1 MDIAPALN
9 SDDRSKV
16 MHEDNNM
23 SPAIMDTA
31 AVFNSDDILPPDS
44 EESSSNDEGEDMD
57 DDDNN
62 VPSAVVKSDNILPP
76 EWESDSESETELL
89 DEDLLR
95 RLALPGSRRGMIVTN
110 RP

>member
-23 SPAIMDTA
+23 SPAIMNTA
-31 AVFNSDDILPPDS
+31 AVFNPDDILPPDS

-76 EWESDSESETELL
+76 EWESDSESEIELL

-95 RLALPGSRRGMIVTN
+95 PSHCPGAGVE
-110 RP
+110 